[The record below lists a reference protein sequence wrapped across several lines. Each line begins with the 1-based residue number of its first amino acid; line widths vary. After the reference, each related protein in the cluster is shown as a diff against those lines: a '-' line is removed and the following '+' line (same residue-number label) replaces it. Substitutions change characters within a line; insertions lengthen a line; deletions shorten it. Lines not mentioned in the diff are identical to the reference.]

1 MSSVYFYQI
10 IVCIIFIAGLW
21 VISRILSKKN
31 VFLKGASSSNAIE
44 IIERKYINQKESLM
58 LVTVY
63 DELLLIGVTNSQ
75 INLIKK
81 IERKKSK

>member
-1 MSSVYFYQI
+1 M
-10 IVCIIFIAGLW
+10 
-21 VISRILSKKN
+21 
-31 VFLKGASSSNAIE
+31 FLKGASSGNAIQ

-58 LVTVY
+58 MIAVY
-63 DELLLIGVTNSQ
+63 DELLLIGVTNNQ